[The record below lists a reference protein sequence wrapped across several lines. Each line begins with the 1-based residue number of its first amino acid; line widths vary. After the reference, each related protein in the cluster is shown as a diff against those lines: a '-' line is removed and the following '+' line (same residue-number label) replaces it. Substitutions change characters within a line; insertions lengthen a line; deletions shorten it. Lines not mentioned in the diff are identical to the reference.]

1 VATRLTQGR
10 SRAVLVWAALFACC
24 WTAPLHSQHLSL
36 RPQANLSL
44 PTRFAIRN
52 SQIHVG
58 QRLGVAVG
66 ARLTLSFNR
75 RFDAAAGV
83 SYSPGYALV
92 QGAGRRFSVATGTH
106 VLAVSSDARY
116 WLRAFTRRFSWEVH
130 TGVGIVFGGA
140 PAYQDLF
147 ESSTMGGIV
156 GTTVRYRVGR
166 VVGLRL
172 RIDDRAYRV
181 RFGIRTASRSSS
193 PLHLSLGLDLP
204 FHRSV
209 P

>member
-1 VATRLTQGR
+1 
-10 SRAVLVWAALFACC
+10 
-24 WTAPLHSQHLSL
+24 
-36 RPQANLSL
+36 
-44 PTRFAIRN
+44 
-52 SQIHVG
+52 
-58 QRLGVAVG
+58 VAVG

-130 TGVGIVFGGA
+130 TGIGIVFGGA

-156 GTTVRYRVGR
+156 GTTVLYQFGR

-172 RIDDRAYRV
+172 RIDDRVYRV
-181 RFGIRTASRSSS
+181 RFGGRSAGSSSS
-193 PLHLSLGLDLP
+193 PLKFSFGCYLP
-204 FHRSV
+204 FFKPLS
-209 P
+209 